1 MPCDA
6 RGRAYRKYYDE
17 IYLFDSNLEN
27 VTLVG
32 NVTTNGII
40 VGGSVQVDGF
50 FVGDAGFVTNVPS
63 NPGVP
68 DLQTVTGYG
77 ASTSD
82 KVTFLNDVNASG
94 NVVVNGNITC
104 SELIGNGEFLDGVA
118 NVYELSALDSKITA
132 TESNIII
139 TNTSGLT
146 DVVKGDLLKSTS
158 DGVLDKLSIGT
169 TNQVLFANTTTEQ
182 PEWVDIDFPEIVG
195 DIPDRIAS
203 MEQNVMFTNTN
214 TISTLSTGDILYA
227 EYTNQLSN
235 LERETKAD
243 NTFLTTGDYGTGF
256 GRLLRVNEWGNNV
269 MWLHPSNYTENSGN
283 DPIFTTGTDG
293 TLDYITIELR
303 TDKTRAS
310 VSNRILIASGG
321 PASDLLFSLRFNDS
335 MFYSENGRSY
345 SGTGSTKHP
354 SGIEWKLY
362 TYGDIYGS
370 LNGDGSKLVFP
381 SFSII
386 PIGGTLN
393 PSGSLPLGKAGEL
406 LVFSDK
412 RRKSK
417 IKAMSKSLDILSKL
431 VPKLYEKEGK
441 RESGFIA
448 QEIYYDA
455 RELRHVVWPGRD
467 ANPNDDAPEPDYSDW
482 GKRHAC
488 LRYLHFIAY
497 VVKSVQELRERI
509 ERLKNNRK

>member
-6 RGRAYRKYYDE
+6 RGRAYRKYYDDV
-17 IYLFDSNLEN
+17 YLYGSNLEN

-32 NVTTNGII
+32 NVTTNGIR
-40 VGGSVQVDGF
+40 VFGSVQVDGF

-68 DLQTVTGYG
+68 DLQTVTGYA
-77 ASTSD
+77 ASTGVKVSFSD
-82 KVTFLNDVNASG
+82 VYADG
-94 NVVVNGNITC
+94 NVIVNGNVTC

-118 NVYELSALDSKITA
+118 NVYELSALDSKITGL
-132 TESNIII
+132 ESNIII

-146 DVVKGDLLKSTS
+146 DVTKGDLLVSTS
-158 DGVLDKLSIGT
+158 DGVLDKLNIGT
-169 TNQVLFANTTTEQ
+169 SNQVLFANTTTEQ

-214 TISTLSTGDILYA
+214 TISTISTGDILYA
-227 EYTNQLSN
+227 EYANQLSN
-235 LERETKAD
+235 LERETRAD

-269 MWLHPSNYTENSGN
+269 MWLHPSNYTQNVGN
-283 DPIFTTGTDG
+283 YPIFTTGTDG

-303 TDKTRAS
+303 TDKIRKA
-310 VSNRILIASGG
+310 VSDRIPIASGA
-321 PASDLLFSLRFNDS
+321 PASDLLFSLRFNDT

-370 LNGDGSKLVFP
+370 LNGDGSKMVFP
-381 SFSII
+381 QFSIT

-417 IKAMSKSLDILSKL
+417 IKFISKSLDTLSKL
-431 VPKLYEKEGK
+431 VPKLYEKGGK

-448 QEIYYDA
+448 QEMYYNV
-455 RELRHVVWPGRD
+455 REMRHIVWPDRD

-497 VVKSVQELRERI
+497 VVKSIQELRERI
-509 ERLKNNRK
+509 ETLKNNRK